1 MNAVCVSWRVP
12 SARCTDLYAC
22 TWWSP
27 CSAAFWCGALTSS
40 LRSSLHPSLC
50 TWYNCYQRSSERCV
64 LNNIHTNHQS
74 LETKGSYFKELSHRV
89 ICYLHTLPVC
99 PADTGTRTAPC
110 CCPFPHTACHRDIS
124 YPHTPPTQQNNSR
137 LREREGEITTAK
149 QTGSGYT
156 VTLNY
161 VLILTTN
168 IFPHLNVFL
177 FLLFLSARTW
187 PVFKSVIL

>member
-12 SARCTDLYAC
+12 SARCIDLYAC

-40 LRSSLHPSLC
+40 LHSSLHPSLC

-64 LNNIHTNHQS
+64 LNNITT
-74 LETKGSYFKELSHRV
+74 ETISHWKGKPHIWRIYITHKELSHRV

-110 CCPFPHTACHRDIS
+110 CCLFPHTACHWDIS
-124 YPHTPPTQQNNSR
+124 YPHTPPTQQNNSH
-137 LREREGEITTAK
+137 LREREGELLLQNK
-149 QTGSGYT
+149 QALVILVYCY
-156 VTLNY
+156 LELY

-168 IFPHLNVFL
+168 IFL
-177 FLLFLSARTW
+177 
-187 PVFKSVIL
+187 I